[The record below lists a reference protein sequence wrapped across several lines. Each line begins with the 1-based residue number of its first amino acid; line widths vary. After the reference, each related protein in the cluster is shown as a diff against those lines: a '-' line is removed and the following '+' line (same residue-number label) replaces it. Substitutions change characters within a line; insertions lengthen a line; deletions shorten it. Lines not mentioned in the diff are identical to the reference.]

1 MLSDN
6 WIFVLVIASIVLCA
20 ICCCF
25 CHDCRMR
32 NQRANTVLPDAS
44 DKQREAALEEIVI
57 VVGE

>member
-25 CHDCRMR
+25 CHDWCVR
-32 NQRANTVLPDAS
+32 NQRDNTVVPDAS
-44 DKQREAALEEIVI
+44 DKQREAVIEEIV
-57 VVGE
+57 VQVD